1 MRKTTSAAL
10 ALCALAAL
18 AGRADEA
25 EPPGEKAELKKLQ
38 GTWKVTKVLL
48 GTREAEPRNV
58 MTWTFDGDKL
68 VSTTTGT
75 AAGRGKFEDK
85 WTYKVK
91 IDTKKKPHTIELV
104 PEQDKFV
111 RKGVAMAGIYKI
123 EKGELYL
130 ARLAGR
136 AKAAKPLGTPKDFK
150 DKDAA
155 VYVMKR
161 EMDQEKA
168 KE

>member
-1 MRKTTSAAL
+1 MRKTTSALL
-10 ALCALAAL
+10 ALCAMAAL
-18 AGRADEA
+18 AGRADDP
-25 EPPGEKAELKKLQ
+25 EPDTAKGELKKLK

-75 AAGRGKFEDK
+75 VRDKGKFEQTQ
-85 WTYKVK
+85 TYKVK

-104 PEQDKFV
+104 PEKGKFG
-111 RKGVAMAGIYKI
+111 REASGMAGIYKI

-130 ARLAGR
+130 ARLTGR
-136 AKAAKPLGTPKDFK
+136 EKAAKPL
-150 DKDAA
+150 
-155 VYVMKR
+155 
-161 EMDQEKA
+161 
-168 KE
+168 